1 MDNEC
6 CTEVVLSEFKSYSQP
21 GVKMASLKKSK
32 ATLTTLRPKDAELV
46 AVGVEAAALVRR
58 ARELESNSL
67 NYFFEMA
74 WHAVYQEA
82 DEVTRVA
89 IMEAVEADLSRE
101 VARMRKAS

>member
-1 MDNEC
+1 
-6 CTEVVLSEFKSYSQP
+6 
-21 GVKMASLKKSK
+21 MASLKKSK
-32 ATLTTLRPKDAELV
+32 TTLTTLRPKDAELV
-46 AVGVEAAALVRR
+46 AVGVEAAALLRR
-58 ARELESNSL
+58 VRELESNSL

-82 DEVTRVA
+82 NEVTRVA